1 MNYFKASGINI
12 NKLTVTNVDAG
23 VGKKLFLPCKL
34 GFNSKSLQEA
44 FAFFD
49 SGAGLPILNIHYLLQ
64 IYPNYNRAKI
74 LKMTKKSQYNLISI
88 TGHSMNILGTIDLY
102 FTLPKL
108 NEISI
113 IQFYIADG
121 MDDPL
126 LINMNTLKNFKIA
139 VSFYD
144 NPPKL
149 FVDST
154 PRIFL
159 ESYYLN
165 DTERQTCVSD
175 EVFLKSKEIKLIFFH
190 VHALSFYKE
199 GQHLFITQDK
209 IPYEEMGFIKI
220 IPSIADLRIYK
231 NNFVLPGYAE
241 NLSND
246 SFKGHIKGT
255 LVPVHQTHTIPIPED
270 SDKMMSLI
278 NTFNKNNTLIYYE
291 CRMPSQTEFST
302 QHICIH
308 DSFSTTEKNN
318 YHISNMNI
326 HFPKHSPFYSNPH
339 CQNNDVNT
347 KGKSLSEERINIEEN
362 LIPESD
368 LPKYYDPKQTIQL
381 GFNSDCIIT
390 PDDLLPKGLDIPN
403 NMLANATDMVLEKN
417 FKPHIWPYVKDIFL
431 DSYPKVVSLH
441 SLDRGNISATCGYY
455 QIRLKSNVELP
466 KMKKIYYENSANAE
480 LLRDV
485 LEFLVKTKVL
495 DKASVAGGDLPAFSS
510 PCFLVFRKDKRNQSA
525 RLVVDFRA
533 INELIQ
539 IEPIAISNFK
549 MLLNTM
555 RDAVIFSSL
564 DLKSAFQSIELT
576 EESKK
581 YTQFSTM
588 YGTYVFNT
596 LCTGMASSP
605 TALSRFVD
613 KMINMIPIYKDN
625 KLQLDS
631 KGFPILE
638 CNKLDNV
645 LIYYDDIL
653 IFSHPKDTY
662 ENTLKAHFNLVKIVI
677 SRLAW
682 HNAKLDMTKAHLG
695 CAQINF
701 LGWLIGNNFC
711 QADPKRVEAIANL
724 PFPKCKTGMRGF
736 CGSLNF
742 LRDTLN
748 FKILKDLHYLTP
760 LTSSKLDNFEPT
772 ELQKQKFKQ
781 LQQNLMEG
789 PLYCKIILKGV
800 PKILMTDSAS
810 GEHSQFGCI
819 LAQIVP
825 PKQNYLTVPPEL
837 NLDDDTHQIIYDN
850 KLPVKPIPPLLPD
863 KCPIKF
869 VENISLPH
877 PPETGYITENTL
889 GYGKHVDNSLGISLK
904 TMLLAYNCTMD
915 FDKICINTYEYIKD
929 HVGYHMILDKD
940 FNGDKQKMK
949 EFLHNIK
956 MGIFYID
963 QNLQI
968 LQALAQVLIRTF
980 TIINSTSLLN
990 NKKLISFNVGKKK
1003 VPFFFLLYEREN
1015 KLIIRPSIANKH
1027 SSYNLG
1033 KHAGTFEI
1041 ILYHSKRIPK
1051 EFKHQNIMNLELYAL
1066 VESLRAVEKIISH
1079 DEVICLV
1086 DNKVVYYAFHKDVIS
1101 TKNNVTNWGPVIGVN
1116 FPGINLAFIKTEHN
1130 PSDFLTRMFH
1140 ITKSDIKRTK
1150 LPYYVDPLLDE
1161 NMPKDNI
1168 ISLKDWITWV
1178 EQNPQYIQ
1186 QGTPPLSTNIK
1197 HFQASKIPSV
1207 WDMVQPYLLNKTN
1220 INLLK
1225 MAYGPN
1231 FYISPFPFSTNI
1243 TFQQSTDEIISQLRP
1258 ALHPDIP
1265 KNKYSLQRSSKSLPF
1280 ILNSPLNPCTNINS
1294 NIVQIKNLNIYDYL
1308 NIFPPNFSI
1317 NATFTKNQSLET
1329 EKPESKTLGSALSL
1343 NMALKNAELIYDPI
1357 RNLENSLTIEYII
1370 NLQQNQYQDIYDKC
1384 VTSISK
1390 SYIENTRTYTL
1401 HNGLLYIKWDKTCLK
1416 LLIPDK
1422 LLNKYIALAH
1432 LMSNHSGPK
1441 KMILYLTSYYHPNL
1455 QKLCFKFANSCIA
1468 CLLVNHPR
1476 RTEQLGLFPFFTD
1489 VGEVLHMDLMESIGP
1504 SSGYNHILVVK
1515 CVVSNYAILC
1525 PLFEKTAKEFV
1536 YIFTTNIWPRL
1547 KPRSLYTDNG
1557 SLFTAKKTL
1566 RTLAK
1571 MGTQVI
1577 FSSAYTPASHGNAE
1591 SFVKIFKYVLKKC
1604 LATKEDFNWTLLP
1617 SYVADLHNSIP
1628 NAKTGFSPAQL
1639 VFGPHRHLSST
1650 FLESPFPKLH
1660 PNIRNER
1667 EHLLNNSSNIK
1678 RILIQAKHN
1687 EVRDREIRNETLNKN
1702 RIKGQFYQGDVV
1714 LVKDRQQIQ
1723 GNTRP
1728 LKTLY
1733 ENTPYIVA
1741 HLYKSTLLLCR
1752 IGDNKT
1758 LFRSKNDV
1766 KHYNPLSPEFKD
1778 LSPIVRNICS
1788 NPKFDLKQSDIDKL
1802 LAEGDFDF
1810 ETFIESNDLDPDIL
1824 EYLNSM
1830 DSAPPNIYLTDEE
1843 IEKDFLDEI
1852 EQRVTRNNK
1861 KSILN
1866 NIRDNLLTKPDEN
1879 KKVRFFIPDT

>member
-1 MNYFKASGINI
+1 
-12 NKLTVTNVDAG
+12 
-23 VGKKLFLPCKL
+23 
-34 GFNSKSLQEA
+34 
-44 FAFFD
+44 
-49 SGAGLPILNIHYLLQ
+49 
-64 IYPNYNRAKI
+64 
-74 LKMTKKSQYNLISI
+74 
-88 TGHSMNILGTIDLY
+88 
-102 FTLPKL
+102 
-108 NEISI
+108 
-113 IQFYIADG
+113 
-121 MDDPL
+121 
-126 LINMNTLKNFKIA
+126 
-139 VSFYD
+139 
-144 NPPKL
+144 
-149 FVDST
+149 
-154 PRIFL
+154 
-159 ESYYLN
+159 
-165 DTERQTCVSD
+165 
-175 EVFLKSKEIKLIFFH
+175 
-190 VHALSFYKE
+190 
-199 GQHLFITQDK
+199 
-209 IPYEEMGFIKI
+209 
-220 IPSIADLRIYK
+220 
-231 NNFVLPGYAE
+231 
-241 NLSND
+241 
-246 SFKGHIKGT
+246 
-255 LVPVHQTHTIPIPED
+255 
-270 SDKMMSLI
+270 
-278 NTFNKNNTLIYYE
+278 
-291 CRMPSQTEFST
+291 
-302 QHICIH
+302 
-308 DSFSTTEKNN
+308 
-318 YHISNMNI
+318 
-326 HFPKHSPFYSNPH
+326 
-339 CQNNDVNT
+339 
-347 KGKSLSEERINIEEN
+347 
-362 LIPESD
+362 
-368 LPKYYDPKQTIQL
+368 
-381 GFNSDCIIT
+381 
-390 PDDLLPKGLDIPN
+390 
-403 NMLANATDMVLEKN
+403 
-417 FKPHIWPYVKDIFL
+417 
-431 DSYPKVVSLH
+431 
-441 SLDRGNISATCGYY
+441 
-455 QIRLKSNVELP
+455 
-466 KMKKIYYENSANAE
+466 
-480 LLRDV
+480 
-485 LEFLVKTKVL
+485 
-495 DKASVAGGDLPAFSS
+495 
-510 PCFLVFRKDKRNQSA
+510 
-525 RLVVDFRA
+525 
-533 INELIQ
+533 
-539 IEPIAISNFK
+539 
-549 MLLNTM
+549 
-555 RDAVIFSSL
+555 
-564 DLKSAFQSIELT
+564 
-576 EESKK
+576 
-581 YTQFSTM
+581 
-588 YGTYVFNT
+588 
-596 LCTGMASSP
+596 
-605 TALSRFVD
+605 
-613 KMINMIPIYKDN
+613 
-625 KLQLDS
+625 
-631 KGFPILE
+631 
-638 CNKLDNV
+638 
-645 LIYYDDIL
+645 
-653 IFSHPKDTY
+653 
-662 ENTLKAHFNLVKIVI
+662 
-677 SRLAW
+677 
-682 HNAKLDMTKAHLG
+682 
-695 CAQINF
+695 
-701 LGWLIGNNFC
+701 
-711 QADPKRVEAIANL
+711 
-724 PFPKCKTGMRGF
+724 
-736 CGSLNF
+736 
-742 LRDTLN
+742 
-748 FKILKDLHYLTP
+748 
-760 LTSSKLDNFEPT
+760 
-772 ELQKQKFKQ
+772 
-781 LQQNLMEG
+781 
-789 PLYCKIILKGV
+789 
-800 PKILMTDSAS
+800 
-810 GEHSQFGCI
+810 
-819 LAQIVP
+819 
-825 PKQNYLTVPPEL
+825 
-837 NLDDDTHQIIYDN
+837 
-850 KLPVKPIPPLLPD
+850 
-863 KCPIKF
+863 
-869 VENISLPH
+869 
-877 PPETGYITENTL
+877 
-889 GYGKHVDNSLGISLK
+889 
-904 TMLLAYNCTMD
+904 
-915 FDKICINTYEYIKD
+915 
-929 HVGYHMILDKD
+929 
-940 FNGDKQKMK
+940 
-949 EFLHNIK
+949 

-980 TIINSTSLLN
+980 TIINSTTLLN